1 MDAKLEQ
8 AVVETAKQHAA
19 EAVREGAT
27 APWGDGETLPDF
39 RDLRGVKTIRPFF
52 DAIEESYDLR
62 MEVVK
67 AYDVAFREAIDATAP
82 KAR

>member
-19 EAVREGAT
+19 EAVRDGAM

-39 RDLRGVKTIRPFF
+39 RDLLGVASIRPFRA
-52 DAIEESYDLR
+52 AIEENRELR

-67 AYDVAFREAIDATAP
+67 AYDIAFREAIDATAP